1 MAKHILGCLDIG
13 VSFVIDFVIMLIK
26 LKNKIWALMSRKCKH
41 KILTFYEH
49 CFE

>member
-1 MAKHILGCLDIG
+1 MVKYILGCLDIG

-26 LKNKIWALMSRKCKH
+26 LKNKIWVLMFCKCKY
-41 KILTFYEH
+41 KILIFYEY